1 LCFVFPIKPK
11 ILRKDIKRWVISYSL
26 FLDAT
31 FAKKVAAE
39 LVLLISLANHKSTPE
54 TFTGML
60 LWVLIRNY

>member
-39 LVLLISLANHKSTPE
+39 LVLLISLANHKST
-54 TFTGML
+54 FTGML